1 MLNQVTL
8 VGRITADPELKTST
22 TGRPFCFITV
32 AAMRSFKNQ
41 ETNEYETDFIDVSLW
56 GMTAENVVKH
66 CGKGSAVA
74 VRGRLANRVLD
85 FPGEQT
91 FRTISVVG
99 ERVSFI
105 QLKAPDSGINN
116 ALKDLEQSV
125 SDDLPGEHTDIEQA
139 DTEQADEEDADIEN
153 TDNH

>member
-8 VGRITADPELKTST
+8 VGRMTADPELREST
-22 TGRPFCFITV
+22 TGRSFCFINL

-41 ETNEYETDFIDVSLW
+41 ETNEFETDFIDISLW
-56 GMTAENVVKH
+56 GITAESVVKH
-66 CGKGSAVA
+66 CGKGSAIA

-91 FRTISVVG
+91 FRTIAVVG

-105 QLKAPDSGINN
+105 QLKAPDSETDNEIN
-116 ALKDLEQSV
+116 DLDQLIL
-125 SDDLPGEHTDIEQA
+125 DDFP
-139 DTEQADEEDADIEN
+139 IEN
-153 TDNH
+153 ADNNL

>member
-8 VGRITADPELKTST
+8 VGRLTADPELKTST
-22 TGRPFCFITV
+22 TGRPFCFITL

-41 ETNEYETDFIDVSLW
+41 ETNEYETDFIDISLW
-56 GMTAENVVKH
+56 GLTAENVVKH

-91 FRTISVVG
+91 FRTIGVIG

-105 QLKAPDSGINN
+105 QLKAPDAGINHEIN
-116 ALKDLEQSV
+116 ELEQGV
-125 SDDLPGEHTDIEQA
+125 SNDFPV
-139 DTEQADEEDADIEN
+139 EN
-153 TDNH
+153 TAHH

>member
-8 VGRITADPELKTST
+8 VGRITADPALREST
-22 TGRPFCFITV
+22 TGKPFCFITL

-41 ETNEYETDFIDVSLW
+41 ETNEYETDFIDISFW
-56 GMTAENVVKH
+56 GLTAENVVKH
-66 CGKGSAVA
+66 CGKGSAIA

-91 FRTISVVG
+91 FRTIGVVG

-105 QLKAPDSGINN
+105 QLKTPGSGINN
-116 ALKDLEQSV
+116 EINDLEQLIL
-125 SDDLPGEHTDIEQA
+125 DDFPMENA
-139 DTEQADEEDADIEN
+139 DN
-153 TDNH
+153 NL